1 MKALGSPQKGEE
13 EAAMKALGLLQKHH
27 QLSPSQPGKMRLKE
41 YCDHHPEKQLR
52 LKYDITSNTTN
63 GPFQCTLTISAPLV
77 MHPIVVTGD
86 LCKSVKEAEHSAA
99 DKALLKLK

>member
-1 MKALGSPQKGEE
+1 MKALGSPQKGKE
-13 EAAMKALGLLQKHH
+13 EAAMKALGSLQKHH
-27 QLSPSQPGKMRLKE
+27 QPSLSQPGKMRLKE

-52 LKYDITSNTTN
+52 LNYEITSNTTN
-63 GPFQCTLTISAPLV
+63 GPFQCTLTITTPL

-86 LCKSVKEAEHSAA
+86 LCKSVKEAEHTAA